1 MQCMLNDVLTMN
13 LSVGFVWAVLT
24 KFSSRFD
31 ELLCKI
37 NGTSGIVFM
46 K

>member
-1 MQCMLNDVLTMN
+1 MLNDVLTMS
-13 LSVGFVWAVLT
+13 LRVGFVWAVLI

-31 ELLCKI
+31 KLLCKI
-37 NGTSGIVFM
+37 YGTSGIVFM